1 MMRDEDDPPELTI
14 RRRGDVVWRNP
25 HLLRAAEMLTKL
37 GLPKNIVGSYGHSS
51 WFVHGK

>member
-1 MMRDEDDPPELTI
+1 MIRDDDGAPEMTI
-14 RRRGDVVWRNP
+14 HAPSGMDWRNP